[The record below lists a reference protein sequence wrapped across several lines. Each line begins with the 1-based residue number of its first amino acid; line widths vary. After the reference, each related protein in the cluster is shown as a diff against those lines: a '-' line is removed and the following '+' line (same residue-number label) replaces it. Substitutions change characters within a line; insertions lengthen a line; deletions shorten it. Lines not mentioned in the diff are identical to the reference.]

1 MIRNI
6 EIKKLDERAEIP
18 TYGTKDS
25 AGLDLAAC
33 ITENLEIGPL
43 KTAMIGT
50 GLSINMQTIPENCV
64 AMIFPRSGK
73 GAKEGK
79 VLGNTVGIIDQD
91 YHGELKICLM
101 NRNPE
106 RYVLVQPGE
115 KIAQLVFLPIIR
127 ANFVEVEEFSHTTER
142 GEGGFGSTGS

>member
-1 MIRNI
+1 MIRKI
-6 EIKKLDERAEIP
+6 EIKKLDPRAEIP
-18 TYGTKDS
+18 VYGTVDS

-33 ITENLEIGPL
+33 IPENLEIGPL
-43 KTAMIGT
+43 KTAMIPT
-50 GLSINMQTIPENCV
+50 GLSINMQDVVEDCV

-91 YHGELKICLM
+91 YHGELKICIM

-106 RYVLVQPGE
+106 RYVLIQPGE
-115 KIAQLVFLPIIR
+115 KIAQLVFMPIIK
-127 ANFVEVEEFSHTTER
+127 AEFTEVEEFSSSTER
-142 GEGGFGSTGS
+142 GAGGFGSTGG